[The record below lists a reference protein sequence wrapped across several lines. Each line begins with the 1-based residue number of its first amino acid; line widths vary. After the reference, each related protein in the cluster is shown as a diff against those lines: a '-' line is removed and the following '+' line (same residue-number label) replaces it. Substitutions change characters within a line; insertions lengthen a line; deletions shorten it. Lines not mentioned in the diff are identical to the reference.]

1 MTNITKLNVDYIM
14 ELLEIKNIF
23 DTVILAD
30 DCIAGKSS
38 PIPCKK
44 ALQQIHGNE
53 KMASNCITL

>member
-1 MTNITKLNVDYIM
+1 M